1 VFTSSDKGIHS
12 PTEAPESPTIKSK
25 HSRSRG
31 GCARCKRR
39 RQKCDEQ
46 KPSCSRC
53 KIEGIRECTY
63 TMTLQWG
70 GREFGHFKSYARNSD
85 IKKCGEWYCRC
96 CFGNQIDM
104 VVETEPGTFVY
115 VSTSKR
121 KSRSPPPN
129 DRLSRSLSP
138 LDSSTPTE
146 QLLLHHFANSASRIT
161 SCHPRIQTSFC
172 NLLLPMAVL
181 CAPLLSALMALS
193 AIHRNSLYTPSPPPL
208 NQPPNEIIVLK
219 ASSVAQLRSELLLPT
234 QQRSQMQD
242 AILATA
248 LTLCMCEI
256 HSGGD
261 QPRSWRLH
269 LEGAKAILSTY
280 QQMSTNSASSDPNSQ
295 SNLLKRW
302 YTSIEAL
309 AATTSRGI
317 RAGQLPLLPPS
328 VEPPKIGT
336 EDEAFLDD
344 YFGFSTDL
352 VDAFKEIGAA
362 AWERRS
368 LATNNSSP
376 SAESSAH
383 VLLSEGDLQTEA
395 EILEKSVEDMIARD
409 ATTLPKFYPSVKESL
424 DDDAVEEFYACNRA
438 YQHTALLYIYRR
450 IRQLP
455 RTNEKVQIAVKNILE
470 CVASIKPRSGLS
482 PYIVLTMPLFT
493 AGREA
498 LGEDREIVRY
508 ALRDLGNSLKLRN
521 VWRSLEFL
529 EAEWE
534 SGNEIQGTS

>member
-1 VFTSSDKGIHS
+1 
-12 PTEAPESPTIKSK
+12 
-25 HSRSRG
+25 
-31 GCARCKRR
+31 
-39 RQKCDEQ
+39 
-46 KPSCSRC
+46 
-53 KIEGIRECTY
+53 
-63 TMTLQWG
+63 
-70 GREFGHFKSYARNSD
+70 
-85 IKKCGEWYCRC
+85 
-96 CFGNQIDM
+96 
-104 VVETEPGTFVY
+104 
-115 VSTSKR
+115 
-121 KSRSPPPN
+121 
-129 DRLSRSLSP
+129 LSRSLSP
-138 LDSSTPTE
+138 LDSSNPTE

-161 SCHPRIQTSFC
+161 SCHSRIQTSFC
-172 NLLLPMAVL
+172 NLLLPMAISYP
-181 CAPLLSALMALS
+181 PLLSALMALS
-193 AIHRNSLYTPSPPPL
+193 AIHRNSLYTPSLLPL
-208 NQPPNEIIVLK
+208 NQPPDEIIVLK
-219 ASSVAQLRSELLLPT
+219 ASSIAQLRSELLLPT

-280 QQMSTNSASSDPNSQ
+280 QQMSPNSASSDPNSQ

-317 RAGQLPLLPPS
+317 RAGQLPLLSPG
-328 VEPPKIGT
+328 VELPATET

-368 LATNNSSP
+368 VAANNSS
-376 SAESSAH
+376 SAAESSAH
-383 VLLSEGDLQTEA
+383 VLLSEEDLQTEA
-395 EILEKSVEDMIARD
+395 DILEKSVEDMIVRD
-409 ATTLPKFYPSVKESL
+409 ATTLPKFYPGVKESL
-424 DDDAVEEFYACNRA
+424 DDAVVEEFYACNRA

-450 IRQLP
+450 VRQLP
-455 RTNEKVQIAVKNILE
+455 RIDEKVQIAVKNVLE

-498 LGEDREIVRY
+498 LGEDREMVRR

-534 SGNEIQGTS
+534 SGNEIQGTY

>member
-1 VFTSSDKGIHS
+1 
-12 PTEAPESPTIKSK
+12 
-25 HSRSRG
+25 
-31 GCARCKRR
+31 
-39 RQKCDEQ
+39 
-46 KPSCSRC
+46 
-53 KIEGIRECTY
+53 
-63 TMTLQWG
+63 MTLQWG

-85 IKKCGEWYCRC
+85 IKKCGEWYCICR
-96 CFGNQIDM
+96 FGNQTDII
-104 VVETEPGTFVY
+104 VETEPGTFVY
-115 VSTSKR
+115 VSNSKS
-121 KSRSPPPN
+121 KGRSPPPS

-161 SCHPRIQTSFC
+161 SCHPRIQTNFC
-172 NLLLPMAVL
+172 NLLLPMAISYP
-181 CAPLLSALMALS
+181 PLLSALMALS
-193 AIHRNSLYTPSPPPL
+193 AIHRNSLYTPSPAPL
-208 NQPPNEIIVLK
+208 NQPPNEIIALK
-219 ASSVAQLRSELLLPT
+219 ASSIAQLRSELLLPT

-269 LEGAKAILSTY
+269 LEGAKAIISTY
-280 QQMSTNSASSDPNSQ
+280 QQMSTNPASSDPNSQ

-317 RAGQLPLLPPS
+317 RAGQLPLLAPG
-328 VEPPKIGT
+328 VELPAIGT
-336 EDEAFLDD
+336 EDKAFLDD

-352 VDAFKEIGAA
+352 VDTFKEIGAA

-368 LATNNSSP
+368 LA
-376 SAESSAH
+376 AESSAH
-383 VLLSEGDLQTEA
+383 VLLSEEDLQTEA
-395 EILEKSVEDMIARD
+395 DILEKSVEDMIARD
-409 ATTLPKFYPSVKESL
+409 ATAPPKFYPGVKESL
-424 DDDAVEEFYACNRA
+424 DDNVVEEFYACNRA

-450 IRQLP
+450 VRQLP
-455 RTNEKVQIAVKNILE
+455 GTDEKVQVAVKSILE

-529 EAEWE
+529 EADWE
-534 SGNEIQGTS
+534 GGDEFQGTY